1 MQRRFPWLSLIAM
14 ILPVVAILFLGLQTG
29 AFYRDF
35 GPNDALIWRTNPEW
49 FSDNFIIIAA
59 VTVVFIVPGLL
70 GFLRKWRAHR
80 DFERFDE
87 DGYLTYA
94 TLRAIRWGARGK
106 ATVGL
111 TTIQGDELELK
122 NLPES
127 ALRGRSEGDQLPIYA
142 LPNEPKR
149 VVWAGEIDPP
159 NQHTLAPRHDDD
171 SGLAWSDAQTRQD
184 MQVKKD
190 AAEKWISDLVTR
202 AIPNEVVE
210 DALSRSSSG
219 EGAAFDPP
227 AGGAI
232 HTKFV
237 RLSFFDF
244 FIIPFMLVH
253 GSVFLVTGLSL
264 GTRPDTPAAMGGIF
278 ALVGLVEMAVLGG
291 MIVRVLRK
299 LGRRNKLNVNGI
311 QKSAIYLGS
320 TGTNVRVNGVPRRAM
335 ILEIDGKRYQHGNFG
350 PRRIAHLREGQSLEI
365 LQDRDDPRVI
375 FVQSL

>member
-35 GPNDALIWRTNPEW
+35 GPNDALIWRTNPQW
-49 FSDNFIIIAA
+49 FSDNFIVIAV
-59 VTVVFIVPGLL
+59 VTIVFIVPGLL

-94 TLRAIRWGARGK
+94 TLRDIRWGARGK

-111 TTIQGDELELK
+111 TTIQGDALELK

-142 LPNEPKR
+142 MPNEPNR

-159 NQHTLAPRHDDD
+159 NQHTLAPRHDDGG
-171 SGLAWSDAQTRQD
+171 GLAWSDAQTRQD
-184 MQVKKD
+184 MQAKKD

-210 DALSRSSSG
+210 DALSRSSSR
-219 EGAAFDPP
+219 EGAAFDAP

-264 GTRPDTPAAMGGIF
+264 GTRPDTPVAMGGIF
-278 ALVGLVEMAVLGG
+278 ALVGLVEMAVLGV
-291 MIVRVLRK
+291 MIFRVVRK
-299 LGRRNKLNVNGI
+299 LGRRNKLTVNGI

-335 ILEIDGKRYQHGNFG
+335 ILEIDGERYQHGNFG

-365 LQDRDDPRVI
+365 LQDRDDPRVV

>member
-49 FSDNFIIIAA
+49 FSDNFIVIAV
-59 VTVVFIVPGLL
+59 VTVVCIVPGLL

-94 TLRAIRWGARGK
+94 TLRDIRWGARGK

-122 NLPES
+122 DLPES

-142 LPNEPKR
+142 LPNEPNR
-149 VVWAGEIDPP
+149 VVWAGDIDPP
-159 NQHTLAPRHDDD
+159 NQHTLAPRHDDE
-171 SGLAWSDAQTRQD
+171 SGLAWRDAQTRQD
-184 MQVKKD
+184 MQAKKH
-190 AAEKWISDLVTR
+190 AAEKWIRDLVTR
-202 AIPNEVVE
+202 GIPNEVVE
-210 DALSRSSSG
+210 DALSRSKSG
-219 EGAAFDPP
+219 EGATSDAP

-264 GTRPDTPAAMGGIF
+264 GTRPDTPAALGGIF
-278 ALVGLVEMAVLGG
+278 ALVGLVEMAVLGV
-291 MIVRVLRK
+291 MTVRVVRK
-299 LGRRNKLNVNGI
+299 LGRHNKLTVNGI

-335 ILEIDGKRYQHGNFG
+335 ILEIDGERYQHGNFG

-365 LQDRDDPRVI
+365 LQDRDDPRVV